1 MSLLSLGGISMLF
14 LRVVDPALCIVLLI
28 GSGMSLMRAAK
39 RAAWQSAAALAA
51 TVMLGLLLAVG
62 VCPSRVGDI
71 SIHVFPGRIT
81 QYGASIE
88 ALLATLGL
96 LVPPSDDVIAGINVV
111 AGAGTLVAVFAMTR
125 LLGARPRV
133 AHTAAL
139 LFAVIPANLR
149 FIFTFERYPLFLFTM
164 FSGFSLLLAF
174 LSERRRRDL
183 IAAVAAFTLAV
194 QCRPEGFM
202 ATLLGGALLFACADR
217 IAALDRASKRAL
229 FLAIGTHLALIAA
242 PLAVMVASDMGQ
254 VGATYLWPSQG
265 ANASVRFRIW
275 EPDRN
280 VFLNRAYTPL
290 AWPLF
295 AAVGLVFDPCVN
307 WRLRAWVLLSAAA
320 LTALLANYPV
330 SGAFVGTDYQLS
342 NARYFLAS
350 LPFYCFLSASGLH
363 GVVEFLVRRLRATAW
378 NLSESAAHLV
388 APMALASL
396 AALPARG
403 VLRDT
408 TADQEYR
415 FLQRS
420 LRSVPEGCTLVTI
433 DPWNDRGLRPPIL
446 LGEAVRRNQKWRLEQ
461 DAPNSGAQ
469 SGEEQCAALYLP
481 ANCYVGPPVDD
492 AHPWSPE
499 KICAE
504 FAARAGPAIA
514 QAEIANAPFRGEKYR
529 GETLKIGVYW
539 MKRPD

>member
-1 MSLLSLGGISMLF
+1 
-14 LRVVDPALCIVLLI
+14 
-28 GSGMSLMRAAK
+28 
-39 RAAWQSAAALAA
+39 
-51 TVMLGLLLAVG
+51 
-62 VCPSRVGDI
+62 
-71 SIHVFPGRIT
+71 
-81 QYGASIE
+81 
-88 ALLATLGL
+88 
-96 LVPPSDDVIAGINVV
+96 
-111 AGAGTLVAVFAMTR
+111 
-125 LLGARPRV
+125 
-133 AHTAAL
+133 
-139 LFAVIPANLR
+139 
-149 FIFTFERYPLFLFTM
+149 
-164 FSGFSLLLAF
+164 
-174 LSERRRRDL
+174 
-183 IAAVAAFTLAV
+183 
-194 QCRPEGFM
+194 
-202 ATLLGGALLFACADR
+202 
-217 IAALDRASKRAL
+217 
-229 FLAIGTHLALIAA
+229 
-242 PLAVMVASDMGQ
+242 MVASDMGQ

-539 MKRPD
+539 IKRPD